1 MAPDSYGLLFVLVS
15 ASILV
20 TPWSDSTAGTVVAVV
35 IQGAAMIF
43 ALITSR
49 ASTITVRIAS
59 GALFVGV
66 ISAFVA
72 STLGGSAA
80 LTLTSA
86 IRVTLTL
93 AALGAIAH
101 RLLTH
106 LDVSGETLMGA
117 LCMYLLLGLLFT
129 GLYGL
134 IEGIKGSA
142 FFVQANRDSWLD
154 RTYFSFVTM
163 TTVGYGDLTASSDV
177 GRIVAITEA
186 LAGQLYLVSV
196 VAVVVGNLGRR
207 REPPGSS

>member
-134 IEGIKGSA
+134 IEGIQGSA